1 MQFLQPL
8 WWTLHGKTN
17 LAIIIQARHLIQRI
31 VFVKNVVEK
40 TRSVGRRI
48 RFMQFFLFK
57 SSFWC
62 MYPVDPTFSS
72 ALGKLRV
79 ELPTSHWVHTRKT
92 KKLRNELKNRKK
104 KANVNFLGFAGWP
117 TIGEWDFIA
126 LKTIHHNF
134 LMLEFLFRTKY

>member
-1 MQFLQPL
+1 MYVPCWPDIFER
-8 WWTLHGKTN
+8 TGEN
-17 LAIIIQARHLIQRI
+17 
-31 VFVKNVVEK
+31 
-40 TRSVGRRI
+40 
-48 RFMQFFLFK
+48 K
-57 SSFWC
+57 SW
-62 MYPVDPTFSS
+62 
-72 ALGKLRV
+72 
-79 ELPTSHWVHTRKT
+79 TSHWVHTRKT